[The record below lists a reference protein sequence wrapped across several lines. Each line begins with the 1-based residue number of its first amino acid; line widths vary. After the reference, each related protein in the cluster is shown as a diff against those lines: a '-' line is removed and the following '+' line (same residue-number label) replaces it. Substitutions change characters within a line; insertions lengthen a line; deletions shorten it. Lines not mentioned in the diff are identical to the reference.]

1 MATRQISPRDRDINA
16 RANYDPRYD
25 TKPSALDKAVG
36 TTETSKQPKSETPK
50 KPEEQEKTG
59 YTLCDP
65 QNGTLFIGESTEK
78 GRLRQC
84 ELHSTSGAHL
94 KLFKDGGFELHSSA
108 CDIADNID
116 SNAKDGLNIKSTGKN
131 LRIDAGNGILTL
143 AAREIRFESTAADE
157 AFVFRSAQN
166 IIIEAGDSVRIN
178 AANVAI
184 GARNKLI
191 LASKGPIYMK
201 GTGGVTIIE
210 PKSALIPTS
219 LGEFVDKL
227 IETVVFGGL

>member
-1 MATRQISPRDRDINA
+1 MATKQISPRDRDINA

-36 TTETSKQPKSETPK
+36 TTNTSKQPKSETPK

-84 ELHSTSGAHL
+84 ELHSTSGAHI
-94 KLFKDGGFELHSSA
+94 KFFKDGGFEVHSNPG
-108 CDIADNID
+108 DGADNID
-116 SNAKDGLNIKSTGKN
+116 SNQKEGLNIKSSGD
-131 LRIDAGNGILTL
+131 LRIDSAGVLTL
-143 AAREIRFESTAADE
+143 KAREIRFESSAADE
-157 AFVFRSAQN
+157 AFIFRSSQN

-201 GTGGVTIIE
+201 GNGGVTIIE

-219 LGEFVDKL
+219 LGDFVDKL